1 MTKLF
6 IWLKKSFQIN
16 NVLYSSGDSG
26 AYRAR
31 INQI

>member
-6 IWLKKSFQIN
+6 ILLEKAFQIN
-16 NVLYSSGDSG
+16 NVLYFINKLG
-26 AYRAR
+26 AYRAQ